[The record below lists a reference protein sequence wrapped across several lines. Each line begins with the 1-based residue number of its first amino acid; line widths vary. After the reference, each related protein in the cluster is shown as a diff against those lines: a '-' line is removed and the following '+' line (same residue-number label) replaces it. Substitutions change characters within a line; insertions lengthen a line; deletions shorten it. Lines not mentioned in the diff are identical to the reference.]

1 MGTFDVTLP
10 TTKAVIFPPRC
21 VVCEAK
27 NPDGMIK
34 LSFLG
39 IKTTPL
45 LAMATDQALDLAIDP
60 KYYGSNTSNK
70 IEGIPA
76 CKGCAAGLKWYHRLL
91 KFAYY
96 TAWIPAMPL
105 FFLPIPQFITITFLI
120 VCAIS
125 PGIFTLIYPPS
136 FGASFWDNQANFEFK
151 SQIVAEEFLKLNGD
165 AKLKSKEPPTE
176 TNAVSINNAK
186 KKENI

>member
-10 TTKAVIFPPRC
+10 TNKAVVFPPRC

-45 LAMATDQALDLAIDP
+45 LAMATDEALDLNVDP
-60 KYYGSNTSNK
+60 KYYGSNTSNEIK
-70 IEGIPA
+70 GIPA
-76 CKGCAAGLKWYHRLL
+76 CKSCVSGLKWYHWLL

-96 TAWIPAMPL
+96 TAWIPGLILIVLGVP
-105 FFLPIPQFITITFLI
+105 TIISVPFLI
-120 VCAIS
+120 LCAIA
-125 PGIFTLIYPPS
+125 PGVFTLVFPPS
-136 FGASFWDNQANFEFK
+136 FGASFWDNKANFEFK
-151 SQIVAEEFLKLNGD
+151 SQTVAEEFLRLNGE
-165 AKLKSKEPPTE
+165 AKLKSVV
-176 TNAVSINNAK
+176 NNVSSSAA
-186 KKENI
+186 

>member
-1 MGTFDVTLP
+1 MSTFDVTLP
-10 TTKAVIFPPRC
+10 TDKAVVFPPLC

-45 LAMATDQALDLAIDP
+45 LVLATDKAIGLDVDP

-76 CKGCAAGLKWYHRLL
+76 CKGCASGLKWYHRFL

-96 TAWIPAMPL
+96 TAWLPGMIPIL
-105 FFLPIPQFITITFLI
+105 LGFSTYISIPFMVL
-120 VCAIS
+120 CAVS
-125 PGIFTLIYPPS
+125 PGVFTLMFPPS
-136 FGASFWDNQANFEFK
+136 FGASFWDNKANFEFK
-151 SQIVAEEFLKLNGD
+151 SQTVAQEFLRLNTG
-165 AKLKSKEPPTE
+165 AELQTKESKTE
-176 TNAVSINNAK
+176 IKAASL
-186 KKENI
+186 